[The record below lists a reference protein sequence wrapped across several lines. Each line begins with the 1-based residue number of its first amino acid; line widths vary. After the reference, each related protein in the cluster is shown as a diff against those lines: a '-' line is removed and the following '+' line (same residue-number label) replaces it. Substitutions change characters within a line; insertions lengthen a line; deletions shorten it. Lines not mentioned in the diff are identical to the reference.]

1 MEFKLPIQY
10 ISHETV
16 LPHVMADLELV
27 ASEETPVYNKLFLPK
42 TPESIKTA
50 HQWAHYYTTNKTFL
64 KESKI
69 LFKSAPQSC
78 SISDFMHYWNAIQD
92 NKEFKM
98 TYQYIESP
106 WLHKLNT
113 SSSFLMFISLYF
125 ITSPLLFLASP
136 IIMMIIPFAI
146 LKLKGESIT
155 WETYNM
161 NLKVLLSKHALGGLF
176 TRFKDAETNERMYL
190 IGTALFFCIQLYTNV
205 YAFYTF
211 YKNMSHIYKVFETTN
226 QYLTNTISTMN
237 KIQDIVDPLTTYSS
251 FSEDLEYHKNILI
264 LFQEKTT
271 QIKKSIQCF
280 GTARA
285 VFYELFANDK
295 LKESLQY
302 SFGFHGFVQNIY
314 QLKHRLGKS
323 INPCTFSDKTTFN
336 RAYYPCKS
344 PVKNTYT
351 LDKNIMITGPN
362 ASGKTTLLKT
372 TLINVLLSQ
381 QMGCG
386 FYKSA
391 TICPYESIYCY
402 INIPDTSGR
411 DSLFQAEARRCKDI
425 VDEVSK
431 NKRTLCIFD
440 ELFSG
445 TNPQEATASA
455 TALLQFL
462 SSYTSFRFLLTTHF
476 LSVCEQLKTNPTIQ
490 MKHMK
495 MNGDKYTYKLTPGI
509 SYVQGGVKVLEQL
522 QFPSEIINNARM
534 RSK

>member
-16 LPHVMADLELV
+16 SPHVINDLELV
-27 ASEETPVYNKLFLPK
+27 ASNEIPLYDKLFLPK

-50 HQWAHYYTTNKTFL
+50 HQWAQYYTTNKIFL
-64 KESKI
+64 KESNV
-69 LFKSAPQSC
+69 LFKAAPTTHA
-78 SISDFMHYWNAIQD
+78 IHEFMNYWDAIQN

-98 TYQYIESP
+98 TYQYVESP

-113 SSSFLMFISLYF
+113 SSYFLMFISIYF

-136 IIMMIIPFAI
+136 IIMMVIPFAI

-155 WETYNM
+155 WETYNT
-161 NLKVLLSKHALGGLF
+161 NLKVLLSKHAIGGLF
-176 TRFKDAETNERMYL
+176 TRFKDAEPNERMYL

-211 YKNMSHIYKVFETTN
+211 YKNMTHIYKVFESTN
-226 QYLTNTISTMN
+226 QYLTNTIATIH
-237 KIQDIVDPLTTYSS
+237 KIQDIVQPLTTYAS
-251 FSEDLEYHKNILI
+251 FSSDLDYHKNILI
-264 LFQEKTT
+264 TFQEKTK
-271 QIKKSIQCF
+271 QIKKSVQCF
-280 GTARA
+280 GTSRA

-295 LKESLQY
+295 LKESIQY

-314 QLKHRLGKS
+314 QLKRRLGKS
-323 INPCTFSDKTTFN
+323 IHPCTFSNKTSFK

-344 PVKNTYT
+344 PIKNTYT

-381 QMGCG
+381 QIGCG

-391 TICPYESIYCY
+391 TICPYEAIYCY

-425 VDEVSK
+425 IDEVIQ

-462 SSYTSFRFLLTTHF
+462 SSYPSFRFLLTTHF
-476 LSVCEQLKTNPTIQ
+476 LNVCEQLQTNPAIC
-490 MKHMK
+490 MKHMTTL
-495 MNGDKYTYKLTPGI
+495 GDKYTYKLNKGI

-522 QFPSEIINNARM
+522 QFPPEIINNARM
-534 RSK
+534 RTK